1 MIWAADSRRRCGF
14 PEGAVRPIRVGW
26 FDVRAPQDH
35 HVANFTGLFDSA
47 ATVGLVGC
55 DVAGDR
61 AVLTAGS
68 ASSIVGA
75 VAVVSLSKPKV
86 LFERHFA
93 SGARSRVTAVSV
105 APNGLAMAVQ
115 HADQPPPR
123 PQSPVAASCSP
134 TTRAGRPLTMCAV
147 SPEPAAPFPVPT
159 EVELYALSGV
169 PHLVGRVPGR
179 EIVGWSGDGSRLI
192 TQPRYESGGGVTV
205 QRAGDG
211 QVVWRTAGIFNR
223 ALSAPGLATIAI
235 QTFDPSR
242 RQSSIDL
249 IDALGRAKHL
259 DDQGELISP
268 EP

>member
-1 MIWAADSRRRCGF
+1 
-14 PEGAVRPIRVGW
+14 VGW

-35 HVANFTGLFDSA
+35 HVANFTGLFDRA
-47 ATVGLVGC
+47 VTVGLVGC

-68 ASSIVGA
+68 ASSVVDA

-93 SGARSRVTAVSV
+93 SGARSRVSAVLV
-105 APNGLAMAVQ
+105 APNGLSMAVQ
-115 HADQPPPR
+115 HADQAPPR
-123 PQSPVAASCSP
+123 PNSPVPASCSP

-192 TQPRYESGGGVTV
+192 TQPRYETGGGVTV

-211 QVVWRTAGIFNR
+211 QVVWQTAGTFNR

-235 QTFDPSR
+235 QTFDESR
-242 RQSSIDL
+242 RRSSIDL
-249 IDALGRAKHL
+249 IDPLGQAKHL
-259 DDQGELISP
+259 DVQGQLISP

>member
-1 MIWAADSRRRCGF
+1 L
-14 PEGAVRPIRVGW
+14 VRPIRVGW

-35 HVANFTGLFDSA
+35 HVANLTGLFDSA
-47 ATVGLVGC
+47 PTVDLVGC

-68 ASSIVGA
+68 VSSVVDA

-93 SGARSRVTAVSV
+93 SGARSRVSAVLV
-105 APNGLAMAVQ
+105 APNGLSMAVQ
-115 HADQPPPR
+115 HADQAPTR
-123 PQSPVAASCSP
+123 ISPVPASCSP
-134 TTRAGRPLTMCAV
+134 TTRAGRPPTMCAV
-147 SPEPAAPFPVPT
+147 SPAPGEPLPVPT

-179 EIVGWSGDGSRLI
+179 QIVGWSGDGSRLI
-192 TQPRYESGGGVTV
+192 TQPRYEPGGGVTV

-211 QVVWRTAGIFNR
+211 QVVWQTAGTFNR

-235 QTFDPSR
+235 QTFDESR
-242 RQSSIDL
+242 RRSSIDL
-249 IDALGRAKHL
+249 IDPLGRAKHL
-259 DDQGELISP
+259 DVQGQLISP